1 MTENEIALLAP
12 TKEDQ
17 LLVSRLQDGSEVRL
31 SKEKILPIVQDRI
44 DELNDEGAHLILIAC
59 TGRFPIFTSKVEI
72 IYPDFLL
79 SHVVIGTFMNGTIGV
94 IIPNENQKE
103 MIENKWNK
111 DGFAIVHKASSP
123 YTFSEEK
130 FIQAIQTL
138 EQKEIKTIVLDC
150 FGYTNEMKQLA
161 QKHTEKPI
169 VLSRNIIYKLI
180 AEIIS

>member
-1 MTENEIALLAP
+1 MKKKLGIITIGQTPRIDMTEEMKDFFTNNVQFVEKGVLDGMTENEIALLAP

-111 DGFAIVHKASSP
+111 DGFAIR
-123 YTFSEEK
+123 SEE
-130 FIQAIQTL
+130 
-138 EQKEIKTIVLDC
+138 
-150 FGYTNEMKQLA
+150 
-161 QKHTEKPI
+161 
-169 VLSRNIIYKLI
+169 
-180 AEIIS
+180 